1 VNNERMEREKVAGAK
16 KERKVQKITEIEEQR

>member
-1 VNNERMEREKVAGAK
+1 VNNERMEREGCRSK